1 MTPKKGTIMKKNI
14 TLTILTLTLAG
25 LCSII
30 SIIAV
35 RAAEP
40 SLLTSHL
47 EALAAGV
54 ATLAVIM
61 AMGTKRLS
69 LAGLMISL
77 CVIALCLC
85 CFIEKSDYGFNRK
98 IMIFGHQILDPAFFL
113 PPSLILLFAWGRR
126 THRKNL
132 FLIATT
138 FGTASLALLMPR
150 LSEATII
157 LFLAAAL
164 YGLAVRIRHHK
175 TIRWLIA
182 AAIIFSPLLMR
193 EVKMQMSGR
202 SWFGPNSF
210 IGQHIDYSLYIISK
224 SPWIRT
230 AESPKSLPPVGKISG
245 NLLGHASYYC
255 GSWTLVAIAVALTL
269 LAACLVII
277 ARRAHTSSQK
287 IFAYG
292 GAIAIIVQ
300 AVLGILHFFF
310 LIPRHL
316 SYVPFV
322 SIGSSYTVAC
332 FAMLGFALATLRN
345 DSGVSKKITQV
356 NKIDICVC
364 GAILAAIAAAG
375 GMLVVH
381 KESLPQTKI
390 ARIMPES
397 EPEFIFSAK
406 NGILTNDTAIVP
418 VKKVVGFGEP
428 SVVSAVEAFRNGERI
443 WREDIDHEP
452 PIVAARSRIR
462 PDGRIALDC
471 RDLFEDEFTL
481 VFDLPSDCRPTSET
495 SAPGERW
502 EIFLDPQ
509 GHLGCTNLWTDL
521 RVAQGISQKLNLD
534 FGFVSNAISRTDSRY
549 IRLKTTSD
557 PDEISFAKRYR
568 RFWRLVIVRKDPTPK
583 KQ

>member
-1 MTPKKGTIMKKNI
+1 MRKNI
-14 TLTILTLTLAG
+14 TLTVVTLALAG
-25 LCSII
+25 LCGII
-30 SIIAV
+30 SLIAV
-35 RAAEP
+35 RAAAP
-40 SLLTSHL
+40 SLLASHAG
-47 EALAAGV
+47 ALAAGM
-54 ATLAVIM
+54 ATLAAIV

-69 LAGLMISL
+69 LAGLAISL
-77 CVIALCLC
+77 CVIGLCLC

-98 IMIFGHQILDPAFFL
+98 IVVFGQQILDPAFFL

-126 THRKNL
+126 MHRGTP
-132 FLIATT
+132 FFIA
-138 FGTASLALLMPR
+138 ASVATLTLAALMPR
-150 LSEATII
+150 LSEATLI
-157 LFLAAAL
+157 LFLAAAM
-164 YGLAVRIRHHK
+164 YGLAVRIRYRK
-175 TIRWLIA
+175 AIWCLIA
-182 AAIIFSPLLMR
+182 AAIAFSPLAVR
-193 EVKMQMSGR
+193 EIKMQMSGR
-202 SWFGPNSF
+202 SWFGPNSH
-210 IGQHIDYSLYIISK
+210 IGLYTDYSLYRIGK
-224 SPWIRT
+224 TPWIRST
-230 AESPKSLPPVGKISG
+230 ESPRTRPPIGKISE
-245 NLLGHASYYC
+245 NVLGHASYYC
-255 GSWTLVAIAVALTL
+255 GNWTLAALAVALAL
-269 LAACLVII
+269 LAACLVAI
-277 ARRAHTSSQK
+277 ARRARTSPQK

-292 GAIAIIVQ
+292 GAIALMAQ
-300 AVLGILHFFF
+300 MVLGVLHFLFR
-310 LIPRHL
+310 IPRHL
-316 SYVPFV
+316 SFVPFA
-322 SIGSSYTVAC
+322 STGSCHTVAC
-332 FAMLGFALATLRN
+332 FALLGFALATLRN
-345 DSGVSKKITQV
+345 DSLRPGKTMRGHR
-356 NKIDICVC
+356 IDICVC
-364 GAILAAIAAAG
+364 GAIPVAIAAAA
-375 GMLVVH
+375 GMLAIH
-381 KESLPQTKI
+381 RESLPKTKI
-390 ARIMPES
+390 ARMVPKS
-397 EPEFIFSAK
+397 APGFFFSAE
-406 NGILTNDTAIVP
+406 NGTLTNGAAIVP
-418 VKKVVGFGEP
+418 VKKFVGIGEP